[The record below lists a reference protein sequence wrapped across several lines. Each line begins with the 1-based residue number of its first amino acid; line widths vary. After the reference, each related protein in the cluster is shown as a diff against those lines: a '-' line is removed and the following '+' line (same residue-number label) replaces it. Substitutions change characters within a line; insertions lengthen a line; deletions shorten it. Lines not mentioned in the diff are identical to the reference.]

1 MENRDGSFVP
11 LSRDSCLTLSDP
23 AAEGIRNHNKIE
35 GDVNSQTLVGEEF
48 LSLPVEELR
57 A

>member
-11 LSRDSCLTLSDP
+11 LSRDSCLTLSDS
-23 AAEGIRNHNKIE
+23 AEGIRNHNKIE